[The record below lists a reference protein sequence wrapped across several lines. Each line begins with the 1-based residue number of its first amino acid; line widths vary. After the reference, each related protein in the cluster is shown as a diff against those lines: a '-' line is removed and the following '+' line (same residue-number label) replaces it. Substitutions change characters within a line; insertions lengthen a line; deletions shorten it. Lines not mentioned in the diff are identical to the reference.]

1 MPAVFGYRVVV
12 QWSDED
18 RAFVA
23 RVPALPGCAAH
34 GRTAEQ
40 ATRQAVVAAR
50 GIVDAMRAHRD
61 PIPPADAISG
71 HSGQLRLRL
80 PRSLHQRLA
89 HLAALDGVSLNQE
102 MVALLAAGVGEKSA
116 KPSVRPRIARRGQT
130 EGRDAPRDTPRN
142 SPHRAGRSNP
152 GS

>member
-1 MPAVFGYRVVV
+1 MAELFGYRVVV
-12 QWSDED
+12 EWSDED

-34 GRTAEQ
+34 GRTPEQ
-40 ATRQAVVAAR
+40 ATREAVVAAR
-50 GIVDAMRAHRD
+50 GIVDVMRAHRD

-102 MVALLAAGVGEKSA
+102 MVALLAAGAGEKSA
-116 KPSVRPRIARRGQT
+116 RLNARPRIARRGRTQ
-130 EGRDAPRDTPRN
+130 GHGAPRDTPRR
-142 SPHRAGRSNP
+142 SLDRASRSRR
-152 GS
+152 GG

>member
-1 MPAVFGYRVVV
+1 MDESFGYRVVV
-12 QWSDED
+12 EWSDED

-23 RVPALPGCAAH
+23 RVPALRGCAAH
-34 GRTAEQ
+34 GRTAEH
-40 ATRQAVVAAR
+40 ATREAVVAAR
-50 GIVDAMRAHRD
+50 AILDVMRAHKD

-102 MVALLAAGVGEKSA
+102 MVALLAAGAGEKSA
-116 KPSVRPRIARRGQT
+116 KPNARPRVAQPGRTQ
-130 EGRDAPRDTPRN
+130 GRDAPGDTPRQ
-142 SPHRAGRSNP
+142 SPHRIPNRG
-152 GS
+152 G

>member
-1 MPAVFGYRVVV
+1 MAEGFGYRVVV
-12 QWSDED
+12 EWSDED

-34 GRTAEQ
+34 GRTPEQ
-40 ATRQAVVAAR
+40 ATREAVVAAR
-50 GIVDAMRAHRD
+50 GIVDVMRAHKD

-89 HLAALDGVSLNQE
+89 QLAALDGVSLNQE
-102 MVALLAAGVGEKSA
+102 MVALLAAGAGEKSV
-116 KPSVRPRIARRGQT
+116 KPSARPRITRRGRTQ
-130 EGRDAPRDTPRN
+130 GRDAPRDTPRH
-142 SPHRAGRSNP
+142 SPDRAGRSHR
-152 GS
+152 